1 MRRVDGAGTHSLEA
15 AAGPRRLGGMLHRV
29 WWLVVVVALVVLLGA
44 RFLRY
49 AGGAASRPWLDA
61 LMVVDG
67 QAFLWLWAYSRLK
80 LRMIVAVVAVVLLAR
95 HRRVLADLVARESTG
110 LRLRPAAVSLLLGL
124 LVWVHYLLD
133 LNPTVAAVCGATLA
147 LAWVAEAASGG
158 LRATT
163 RVPTDDWRGVP
174 SRGDADR
181 DHAGSSAG
189 RRASATLRVGA
200 AMVVAAACLAV
211 AGDVMDRAAIAV
223 WLGVLWASHR
233 LLAPR
238 FPARDVA
245 LLRAAVVP
253 AMNLLPALLPLVL
266 GVPGATRVGDGL
278 AYSFC
283 ELPGRRALYAA
294 VPACDSVRRDYAD
307 CRGSRVVEYDA
318 ETLAP
323 RAAHD
328 FFSPDFYGRLELL
341 LCLDDEVQVAVQGS
355 VRHGRSLGM
364 SVLRFPADAPERVTP
379 VFLADGYGAT
389 MAWDRAHDAVFY
401 STEFT
406 NRVLRWDRARGTFDD
421 TASRDL
427 VQIGHEP
434 ITLDEYTGSYAL
446 HTNSVDPTRNRIY
459 LADWMQGRHA
469 YAIDLDTRRLVAR
482 YAVGGGGSLGLTV
495 DPERGRL
502 YVSSLWGLDVVDLAS
517 GDVVAR
523 KRSGLGNRPV
533 LLDAARN
540 RLYLG
545 STVEGKIRVL
555 DRDTLAT
562 LGQIPIGVGSRYPYL
577 ADDGRRLFASSVA
590 AHWAVETTT
599 LP

>member
-1 MRRVDGAGTHSLEA
+1 MRRVDGAESHRVDVVSPL
-15 AAGPRRLGGMLHRV
+15 RRVCGVLHRV
-29 WWLVVVVALVVLLGA
+29 WWVVAVLALTVLLGA

-49 AGGAASRPWLDA
+49 ADGAAARPWLDA

-80 LRMIVAVVAVVLLAR
+80 LRMIVAVIVIVVLAR
-95 HRRVLADLVARESTG
+95 HRRFLAGLVARESTG
-110 LRLRPAAVSLLLGL
+110 LRLRPAAVSALLGFLLL
-124 LVWVHYLLD
+124 VHYLLD
-133 LNPTVAAVCGATLA
+133 LNPTVAAVCGATLV
-147 LAWVAEAASGG
+147 LAWVVERTGAGPRASARAGMGAGDEASS
-158 LRATT
+158 R
-163 RVPTDDWRGVP
+163 RQTDTGRGVP
-174 SRGDADR
+174 ALLGVLVSI
-181 DHAGSSAG
+181 
-189 RRASATLRVGA
+189 L
-200 AMVVAAACLAV
+200 VVAACLAV
-211 AGDVMDRAAIAV
+211 AGDVMDRTAIAV
-223 WLGVLWASHR
+223 WLGVLWASHC

-253 AMNLLPALLPLVL
+253 AVNLLPALLPLVV

-283 ELPGRRALYAA
+283 EVPARRALYAA
-294 VPACDSVRRDYAD
+294 VPTCDSVRRDYAD

-355 VRHGRSLGM
+355 VQHGRSLGM
-364 SVLRFPADAPERVTP
+364 SVLRFAVDASERVTP

-406 NRVLRWDRARGTFDD
+406 NRVRRWDRASGTFDD
-421 TASRDL
+421 SASRDL

-434 ITLDEYTGSYAL
+434 ITLEEYTGSYAL

-469 YAIDLDTRRLVAR
+469 YAIDLDTRRVVAR
-482 YAVGGGGSLGLTV
+482 YAVGGGGSLGVTV
-495 DPERGRL
+495 DPARGRL

-517 GDVVAR
+517 GVVVAR
-523 KRSGLGNRPV
+523 KRGGLGNRPV

-545 STVEGKIRVL
+545 STVEGKIRIL

-577 ADDGRRLFASSVA
+577 ALDGRRLFASSVA
-590 AHWAVETTT
+590 AHWAVETAT